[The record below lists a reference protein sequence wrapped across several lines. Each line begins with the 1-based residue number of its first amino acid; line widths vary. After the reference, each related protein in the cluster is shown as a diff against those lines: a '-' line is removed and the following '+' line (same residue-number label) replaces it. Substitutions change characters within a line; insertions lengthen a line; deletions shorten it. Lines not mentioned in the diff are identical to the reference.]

1 MAIPN
6 RLSFIT
12 LGVRDHKKMR
22 DFYAGLGWPI
32 GFDVPGE
39 FVSFLLNGF
48 VLGLYGLEPLGK
60 EAAPEVDPLDDGA
73 WRGVTLSINVAG
85 RDEVDGLWQQ
95 MVDHG
100 FTPVGE
106 PVDRQY
112 GPRSGYVA
120 DPEGNRWEIA
130 YADGIQ
136 LDADG
141 NVTHFGP

>member
-1 MAIPN
+1 MTIPA

-12 LGVRDHKKMR
+12 LGVRDHEAMR

-32 GFDVPGE
+32 TVDMPGQ
-39 FVSFLLNGF
+39 FVAFQLNGF
-48 VLGLYGLEPLGK
+48 VLALYGLEPLGS

-73 WRGVTLSINVAG
+73 WRGITLSINVAR
-85 RDEVDGLWQQ
+85 RDEVDGLWQE

-100 FTPVGE
+100 FTPVGA
-106 PVDRQY
+106 PVDREY

-130 YADGIQ
+130 YADGIE
-136 LDADG
+136 LDAAG
-141 NVTHFGP
+141 NVTAFG